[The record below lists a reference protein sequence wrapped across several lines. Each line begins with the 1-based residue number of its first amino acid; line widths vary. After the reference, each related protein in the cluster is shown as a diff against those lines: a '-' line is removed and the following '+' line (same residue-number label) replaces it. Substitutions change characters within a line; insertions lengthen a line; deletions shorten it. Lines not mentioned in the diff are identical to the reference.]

1 MGNQERISYLK
12 DIPFN
17 NAEWISE
24 REEACNSVLYMYS
37 CISEKFRT
45 DSKFGDKF
53 VQENQKLIGEL
64 VCAAS
69 NLLKNKK

>member
-1 MGNQERISYLK
+1 MEKLERISYLK

-17 NAEWISE
+17 NTEWISE

-37 CISEKFRT
+37 CISEKFRV

-53 VQENQKLIGEL
+53 VEENQELIGKL